1 MNGVKTESNWPWI
14 LRNAKDK
21 EAGSA
26 RDIFR
31 EDSTSDTP
39 VMEVLNVTV
48 VMRLRNIIFH
58 NISGNNIFQV
68 CTRATRICQCFQT
81 IG

>member
-31 EDSTSDTP
+31 EDSTSDNTP
-39 VMEVLNVTV
+39 GMEVLNVTIM
-48 VMRLRNIIFH
+48 MR
-58 NISGNNIFQV
+58 NN
-68 CTRATRICQCFQT
+68 
-81 IG
+81 

>member
-39 VMEVLNVTV
+39 GMEVLNVTV
-48 VMRLRNIIFH
+48 AMRNNLFH
-58 NISGNNIFQV
+58 NISGNIFQV